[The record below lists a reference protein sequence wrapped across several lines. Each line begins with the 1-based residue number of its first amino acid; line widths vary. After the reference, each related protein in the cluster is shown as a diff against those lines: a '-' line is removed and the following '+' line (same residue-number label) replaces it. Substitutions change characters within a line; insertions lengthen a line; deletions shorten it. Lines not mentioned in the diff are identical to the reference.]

1 MDLRRLRIGEWL
13 TALAGVIL
21 LASLFLPWY
30 ANEPSFAREPTEEFT
45 AWQSLAVLDVVL
57 ALIAAAAVALLII
70 TATQSPPA
78 VPLAFNVFLVFGG
91 ALATIL
97 VLFRAADLPDVAAGR
112 QWALW
117 LGLAGAVG
125 ILGGSLIALRD
136 DRHSSPEHYT
146 DVSGRPASP
155 PAELEPISAPTGDLQ
170 SPR

>member
-13 TALAGVIL
+13 TALAGVTL

-30 ANEPSFAREPTEEFT
+30 ANEPIFAREPTEKFT

-57 ALIAAAAVALLII
+57 ALIAAAAVALLVI
-70 TATQSPPA
+70 TATQSAPA

-97 VLFRAADLPDVAAGR
+97 VLFRAADLPDAAAGR

-136 DRHSSPEHYT
+136 DRHSSPERYT
-146 DVSGRPASP
+146 DVSGRPAPP
-155 PAELEPISAPTGDLQ
+155 PAELEPIPAPG
-170 SPR
+170 PEPGG

>member
-13 TALAGVIL
+13 TALAGVML

-30 ANEPSFAREPTEEFT
+30 ANEPILAREPTEEFT

-57 ALIAAAAVALLII
+57 ALIAAAAVALLVI
-70 TATQSPPA
+70 TATQSAPA

-91 ALATIL
+91 ALATVL
-97 VLFRAADLPDVAAGR
+97 VLFRAADLPDAAAGR

-117 LGLAGAVG
+117 LALAGAVG

-136 DRHSSPEHYT
+136 DRHSSPERYT
-146 DVSGRPASP
+146 DVSGRPAPP
-155 PAELEPISAPTGDLQ
+155 PAELEPIPAPG
-170 SPR
+170 PEPGG